1 MPVETVG
8 MPTLLPRL
16 HFDDTDKPD
25 VVKACGCGC
34 AFRFEYA
41 APLPKLAPVLH
52 FWPEPVEGAEFRTFA
67 KEDVNLFFQ
76 RVGVVSRCSH
86 ILYVFPEA
94 LENLRPVVEDNH
106 AVAGIATW
114 SPEEPGLVAAEGR
127 GESLAATKEI
137 DSAGL
142 AIVLGEDAA
151 VMALINGD
159 AIPGD
164 SSFINNFFPA
174 ELVGVPLRQRGPGVR
189 VFDDRKLE
197 RELFWVGVED
207 EEDRV
212 ADQITPSQRAVGLE
226 ARGEEQR
233 EQPREPDRGGEG
245 IHQQGL
251 LEEVGER
258 SQHDV
263 TAFGADAAHEL
274 DERPVVLDVPEQVG
288 KENE

>member
-1 MPVETVG
+1 MPVETVR

-25 VVKACGCGC
+25 VVNAGGCGC
-34 AFRFEYA
+34 DFRFEEA

-142 AIVLGEDAA
+142 SIVLGEDAA

-189 VFDDRKLE
+189 VFHD
-197 RELFWVGVED
+197 RELEGKMFCV
-207 EEDRV
+207 
-212 ADQITPSQRAVGLE
+212 
-226 ARGEEQR
+226 GEEAVRRKNRHHHRSKMCATGQQD
-233 EQPREPDRGGEG
+233 ECDGGFQPLAAGVNIFTTIDRGLNHYGPSG
-245 IHQQGL
+245 QQHWINGS
-251 LEEVGER
+251 EV
-258 SQHDV
+258 
-263 TAFGADAAHEL
+263 
-274 DERPVVLDVPEQVG
+274 VVLAMEQKKDPVA
-288 KENE
+288 NQI